1 MRSNETSLEPPKSD
15 PIPLRKQVEE
25 KRGKAMNT
33 NTLTDTTVVNTLPNA
48 ATNPADRREFTR
60 LMERTQRQAYNM
72 AYRMTGNR
80 DDAEDLTQEA
90 YLRAYRSFG
99 TYNRQLPFES
109 WFFRIL
115 SNLFIDL
122 LRRRP
127 KQKPLS
133 LDQPMGDD
141 DGDDNLLMQITDDTG
156 NPERNLMEQVMDER
170 LQNALGT
177 LPESF
182 RTAVMLCDVEGLS
195 YEEIAAR
202 MNSSIGTVRSR
213 IHRGRLL
220 LRQAMNNGVE
230 VKGRRRRTSP
240 AADALKLQTA

>member
-1 MRSNETSLEPPKSD
+1 LKAQIRFGLQDTVRAQGRCEGSSTLANIKTWEP
-15 PIPLRKQVEE
+15 Q
-25 KRGKAMNT
+25 
-33 NTLTDTTVVNTLPNA
+33 PNA
-48 ATNPADRREFTR
+48 AGSHAEFER
-60 LMERTQRQAYNM
+60 LIERTQRQAYNI

-99 TYNRQLPFES
+99 TYNRQMPFES

-133 LDQPMGDD
+133 LDQPMGDEESEE
-141 DGDDNLLMQITDDTG
+141 NLLLQLPDENS

-170 LQNALGT
+170 LQSALSV
-177 LPESF
+177 LPEAF
-182 RTAVMLCDVEGLS
+182 RVAVLLCDVEDKS
-195 YEEIAAR
+195 YEEIAQI
-202 MNSSIGTVRSR
+202 MGSSIGTVRSR
-213 IHRGRLL
+213 IHRGRLM
-220 LRQAMNNGVE
+220 LRRVMDSQASPTKPE
-230 VKGRRRRTSP
+230 KRHRTPKIP
-240 AADALKLQTA
+240 AAFPALQTNPA

>member
-1 MRSNETSLEPPKSD
+1 
-15 PIPLRKQVEE
+15 
-25 KRGKAMNT
+25 
-33 NTLTDTTVVNTLPNA
+33 
-48 ATNPADRREFTR
+48 
-60 LMERTQRQAYNM
+60 MERTQRQAYHM

-99 TYNRQLPFES
+99 TYNKQLPFES

-133 LDQPMGDD
+133 LDQPIGDD
-141 DGDDNLLMQITDDTG
+141 SGEENLLLQIPAPQG
-156 NPERNLMEQVMDER
+156 NPEQSLMSHVMDER
-170 LQNALGT
+170 LQIALSS
-177 LPESF
+177 LPEVF
-182 RTAVMLCDVEGLS
+182 RKAVWLCDVDGYS
-195 YEEIAAR
+195 YEEIAEQ
-202 MNSSIGTVRSR
+202 MGTSIGTVRSR

-220 LRQAMNNGVE
+220 LKKAMVAPEKPRKNQKE
-230 VKGRRRRTSP
+230 RRLSLSHM
-240 AADALKLQTA
+240 ATA